1 MYFALFGRLKMRH
14 TRGVANGMG
23 NGWRNKD
30 KHPHLRQLQGDGME
44 AKTMKRQSILV
55 DQSGFTLI
63 EIIAVLIILGILAA
77 VAVPRYI
84 DLTDNAQQRAL
95 DAGIAELNGRE
106 TLRWADVKLSSS
118 GWTADTDVFGTEIYD
133 LGDPYSWNGG
143 APTAAGGTLLYDN
156 NASAALDRT
165 ASTSTSPGRW
175 ERQ

>member
-1 MYFALFGRLKMRH
+1 
-14 TRGVANGMG
+14 
-23 NGWRNKD
+23 
-30 KHPHLRQLQGDGME
+30 ME
-44 AKTMKRQSILV
+44 ANTMKRRSILS

-118 GWTADTDVFGTEIYD
+118 GWAADTDVFGTEIYD
-133 LGDPYSWNGG
+133 LGDPYSWSGG
-143 APTAAGGTLLYDN
+143 APTATGGTLVYDN
-156 NASAALDRT
+156 NTNATAALDRT
-165 ASTSTSPGRW
+165 ASTSTSPGHW
-175 ERQ
+175 QRQ